1 MGLVGSITD
10 IRSKGRGRGKLLA
23 GSAAL
28 PPATPYLGIVAS
40 RSHSPNYV
48 TTSQN
53 QVMSSVGFDWAETVA
68 SVQLLIPTFY
78 CPSGTDLIAAGSVT
92 YHASIEYPLGT
103 FTEVRW
109 GGNTTVTVT
118 GGTSIDTGLS
128 DALTVNAVRGERA
141 KFHCYATVAS
151 GGGIAM
157 FQAAES
163 AGRWTSGGD
172 ASILAASGVTDQV
185 MSGGVTHGGNPTFI
199 FPVIVAMT
207 TRKTIAAIGDSTTMG
222 SGMTALAANGQNGEV
237 AIFFGKDY
245 GVLNLSV
252 GGTQLGDFNTSS
264 PCRHRLAQLYC
275 THIINHYQKNDFRV
289 PNSKSAARMIKEWQN
304 FPLGFSNKVVM
315 SSTVGPVS
323 TSSNTVPDANNAAR
337 NTLNAAIVAGHA
349 RYSGAA
355 FDLGGF
361 MESGGLGATGL
372 WKSGYSTDGLHSND
386 TGQAA
391 LLASGTIDP
400 AAAVGRGPAALT
412 YSPVAISTSKV
423 SMLFDIGSLF
433 DLSTGG
439 QSSVYSRHSFNPAGS
454 PVLSSTSF
462 SGAPGVTFNGTSQG
476 MFGDGTYAAGLTN
489 GAPAVTIA
497 ATFFP
502 TSTPA
507 GDRPLFAFATNNA
520 SNDRA
525 GIYVS
530 AANKVVLKYRRLD
543 ADSVTSITSTAT
555 VPNNTPSLIVAV
567 FNPTSNSV
575 SLFINGVADV
585 TGTFASSGN
594 FSATN
599 SAAANIA
606 AFNTLL
612 ASVLNALF
620 AADKAV
626 TTDERQKLEGFLAHN
641 AGLAASLLPVGHPYL
656 AAPPVAN

>member
-1 MGLVGSITD
+1 MRRRPPGLGFGIGFRLNQSSQPSTP
-10 IRSKGRGRGKLLA
+10 GE
-23 GSAAL
+23 

-78 CPSGTDLIAAGSVT
+78 CPNGIDLIAAGSVT

-118 GGTSIDTGLS
+118 GGASIDTGLS
-128 DALTVNAVRGERA
+128 DAIAINAVRGERA

-157 FQAAES
+157 FQAAGPE
-163 AGRWTSGGD
+163 GRWTAGGD

-185 MSGGVTHGGNPTFI
+185 MSGGVTHGGNATFI
-199 FPVIVAMT
+199 FPVIAGMT

-222 SGMTALAANGQNGEV
+222 SSMTALAANGQNGEV

-245 GVLNLSV
+245 GVLNLAV
-252 GGTQLGDFNTSS
+252 GGTQLGAFNSQGEY
-264 PCRHRLAQLYC
+264 RRRLAQLYC
-275 THIINHYQKNDFRV
+275 THVINHYQKNDFRAGNGNK
-289 PNSKSAARMIKEWQN
+289 PANRMIKEWQN
-304 FPLGFSNKVVM
+304 FPLCFSNKVIM

-323 TSSNTVPDANNAAR
+323 TSSNTVPDGNNAAR

-355 FDLGGF
+355 FDLGGL
-361 MESGGLGATGL
+361 MESGGLGSTGL
-372 WKSGYSTDGLHSND
+372 WVSGYSQDGLHAND

-400 AAAVGRGPAALT
+400 ATAVARGPAATT

-423 SMLFDIGSLF
+423 PMFFDIGSLF

-439 QSSVYSRHSFNPAGS
+439 QPCVFSRHSFNPAGS
-454 PVLSSTSF
+454 PTLSATSF
-462 SGAPGVTFNGTSQG
+462 AGAPGVTCNGSSQG
-476 MFGDGTYAAGLTN
+476 FFGDSNANALTN

-497 ATFFP
+497 ALFYP

-530 AANKVVLKYRRLD
+530 AANKAVLKYRRLD